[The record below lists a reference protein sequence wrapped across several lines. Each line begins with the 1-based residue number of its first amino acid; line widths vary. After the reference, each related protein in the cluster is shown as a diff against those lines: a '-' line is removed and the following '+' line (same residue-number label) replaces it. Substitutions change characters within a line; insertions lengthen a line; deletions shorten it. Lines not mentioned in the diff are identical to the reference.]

1 MLNNKSVMIGIG
13 SENRGKAT
21 AMVMAI
27 RRHFERPDFIKIYG
41 ELRGEVWREDEISFK
56 GAELQEKEANVTAF
70 GMDSSAAASKHFS
83 ILDLDDP
90 ATFENTQTF
99 AARDKMWNR
108 YQYDVLPTLEPD
120 ADSKEHHI
128 RGTRYH
134 PDDIYGRILKRHGN
148 TNRLSLKTR

>member
-13 SENRGKAT
+13 SETRGKAA

-41 ELRGEVWREDEISFK
+41 DLRGEIWREDEITFK
-56 GAELQEKEANVTAF
+56 GAELQEKEANVTGF
-70 GMDSSAAASKHFS
+70 GLDSSAVASKHFTH
-83 ILDLDDP
+83 LDLDDP

-108 YQYDVLPTLEPD
+108 YLYDVLPTLEPN
-120 ADSKEHHI
+120 ADNKDHHI

-134 PDDIYGRILKRHGN
+134 WDDIYGRK
-148 TNRLSLKTR
+148 LKTSAN